1 MNSRTE
7 IRSKYNKQIF
17 TLLITKEHTNVLF
30 KNKCKY
36 SATEKLLNLKKVI
49 SSLDEKHV
57 KNHLLDTKSGNKGS

>member
-1 MNSRTE
+1 MSSRTE

-17 TLLITKEHTNVLF
+17 TLLITEEHTNVLF

-49 SSLDEKHV
+49 SSLDEQHV
-57 KNHLLDTKSGNKGS
+57 KNHLLDTKSGNEGS

>member
-1 MNSRTE
+1 MSSRTE

-49 SSLDEKHV
+49 SSLDEQHV
-57 KNHLLDTKSGNKGS
+57 KNHLLDTKSGNEGS